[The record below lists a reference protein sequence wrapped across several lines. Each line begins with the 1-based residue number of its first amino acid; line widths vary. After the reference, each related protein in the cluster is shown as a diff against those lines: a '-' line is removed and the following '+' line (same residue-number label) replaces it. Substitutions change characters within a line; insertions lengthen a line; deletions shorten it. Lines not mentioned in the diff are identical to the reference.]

1 MKYILEHINEIIGI
15 LAAFGVVIE
24 VTPIKLSPL
33 RWIGNRLNKNTNE
46 KIDKLEKRMDESEY
60 KFAMK
65 DLADV
70 RNRIISYAILIKNG
84 QRLDA
89 NTFTNIQHDLD
100 MYDYYKETYKYM
112 EISGR
117 KVIING
123 EIATAREII
132 SEAMKKMWFTHL
144 FLL

>member
-1 MKYILEHINEIIGI
+1 MKFVMNNLNHIIGI
-15 LAAFGVVIE
+15 LATLGVVIE

-70 RNRIISYAILIKNG
+70 RNRIISYAILIKSG
-84 QRLDA
+84 QKLDS
-89 NTFTNIQHDLD
+89 NTLTNIQHDLD

-117 KVIING
+117 KVVING
-123 EIATAREII
+123 EIETAREII
-132 SEAMKKMWFTHL
+132 KKEML
-144 FLL
+144 NQ

>member
-1 MKYILEHINEIIGI
+1 MKYAIDHMSEILGF
-15 LAAFGVVIE
+15 LAIFGVVIE

-70 RNRIISYAILIKNG
+70 RNRIISYAILIKSG
-84 QRLDA
+84 QKLDSNA
-89 NTFTNIQHDLD
+89 LINIQHDLD

-117 KVIING
+117 KVVING
-123 EIATAREII
+123 EIETAREII
-132 SEAMKKMWFTHL
+132 KEEMKK
-144 FLL
+144 

>member
-1 MKYILEHINEIIGI
+1 MKYVMDNINHIIGI
-15 LAAFGVVIE
+15 LAALGVVIE
-24 VTPIKLSPL
+24 VTPIKISPL
-33 RWIGNRLNKNTNE
+33 KWIGDRLNRNTNE

-70 RNRIISYAILIKNG
+70 RNRIISYAILIRNG
-84 QRLDA
+84 QKLDS
-89 NTFTNIQHDLD
+89 NTLTNIQHDLD

-117 KVIING
+117 KVVING
-123 EIATAREII
+123 EIETAREII
-132 SEAMKKMWFTHL
+132 KKEML
-144 FLL
+144 NK

>member
-1 MKYILEHINEIIGI
+1 MMKYILEHMNEILAI

-46 KIDKLEKRMDESEY
+46 KIDNLEQRMDAMEY
-60 KFAMK
+60 KNAMK

-84 QRLDA
+84 QKLDS
-89 NTFTNIQHDLD
+89 NTLTNIQHDLD

-112 EISGR
+112 EINGR
-117 KVIING
+117 KVVING
-123 EIATAREII
+123 EIETAREII
-132 SEAMKKMWFTHL
+132 KEEMKRI
-144 FLL
+144 

>member
-1 MKYILEHINEIIGI
+1 MKYAIDHINEIIGI
-15 LAAFGVVIE
+15 LAMFGVVIE

-46 KIDKLEKRMDESEY
+46 KIDKLEQRMDESEY

-84 QRLDA
+84 QKLDA
-89 NTFTNIQHDLD
+89 NTLTNIQHDLD

-123 EIATAREII
+123 EIETAREII
-132 SEAMKKMWFTHL
+132 KEEMKKM
-144 FLL
+144 

>member
-1 MKYILEHINEIIGI
+1 MMKYILEHINEIIGI

-46 KIDKLEKRMDESEY
+46 KIDKLEKRMDDSEY

-70 RNRIISYAILIKNG
+70 RNRIISYAIIIKNG
-84 QRLDA
+84 QKLDA
-89 NTFTNIQHDLD
+89 NTLTNIQNDLD

-123 EIATAREII
+123 EIETAREII
-132 SEAMKKMWFTHL
+132 KKEML
-144 FLL
+144 NK